1 MSSPLSA
8 RSISCLE
15 KSTGRVRPNQRSKF
29 AAFEQQ
35 WGVGTG
41 EASGRVSNGAGFGG
55 PEDSLNLNATIEA
68 VLPYLFP
75 VLFALVIVAVL
86 PLIAG
91 YIVLVERKVM
101 ADMQVRLGPMRVGPH
116 GLLQPIADAVKLL
129 LKEDII
135 PESADK
141 VIFWGAP
148 LISVTAAM
156 LALSALPIGP
166 FFQIA
171 DLNIGL
177 LFVLGISSLGIFGI
191 VLGGWASNSHY
202 SLLGALRSAAQ
213 LVSYETSAGMAVV
226 GTLLLAGTL
235 STRGIVET
243 QADHGM
249 WFIFAAPVGF
259 FIYLVASIAETN
271 RAPFDMPEAESE
283 LVAGYM
289 TEYSGFRWAL
299 YFLAEYTNMIV
310 VSSIATT
317 LFLGGW
323 LRPFAGTALFNFLDF
338 FPTLMMLLIAGYCFY
353 RAPKQPVAVQKMF
366 MVAVGLLCGLLAL
379 ILLVPLVAPS
389 GGLLAS
395 AKPGLHGAFWF
406 LFKVSAYIYTFMWL
420 RFTFPRYRF
429 DQLMRLGWQFLV
441 PLSIVNVAGIGI
453 GLTLHRELGWPAA
466 PSLLLTIVMTLGV
479 AAYLI
484 SVGEK
489 HEPVIVGEEGEG
501 AADA

>member
-1 MSSPLSA
+1 M
-8 RSISCLE
+8 I
-15 KSTGRVRPNQRSKF
+15 N
-29 AAFEQQ
+29 
-35 WGVGTG
+35 
-41 EASGRVSNGAGFGG
+41 
-55 PEDSLNLNATIEA
+55 TIM
-68 VLPYLFP
+68 PYVFP

-86 PLIAG
+86 PLVAG

-141 VIFWGAP
+141 LVFWGAP

-156 LALSALPIGP
+156 LALAALPIGP

-177 LFVLGISSLGIFGI
+177 LYILGISSLGIFGI

-202 SLLGALRSAAQ
+202 SLMGALRSAAQ
-213 LVSYETSAGMAVV
+213 LVSYETSAGMAIV
-226 GTLLLAGTL
+226 GALLLAGTL
-235 STRGIVET
+235 STRGIVEA
-243 QADHGM
+243 QAETGW
-249 WFIFAAPVGF
+249 WFIFVAPVGF

-323 LRPFAGTALFNFLDF
+323 LRPFANTRAFNFLDYL
-338 FPTLMMLLIAGYCFY
+338 PPLLMLWVAGYCF
-353 RAPKQPVAVQKMF
+353 RRTPKQPVAVQRMF
-366 MVAVGLLCGLLAL
+366 MAAVGLLCIVLAL
-379 ILLVPLVAPS
+379 VLIMPMAVPRDS
-389 GGLLAS
+389 FLAS
-395 AKPGLHGAFWF
+395 SKAGIHGAFWF
-406 LFKVSAYIYTFMWL
+406 LFKVSAYIYVFMWL

-441 PLSIVNVAGIGI
+441 PLSIVNVMGIGVALALHRQLNWTNWVAFPLGI
-453 GLTLHRELGWPAA
+453 ALTLAA
-466 PSLLLTIVMTLGV
+466 
-479 AAYLI
+479 AAYLL
-484 SVGEK
+484 SSAEK
-489 HEPVIVGEEGEG
+489 HEHTRVGEEEETPVN
-501 AADA
+501 A